1 MRKFATAAFH
11 KKALAG
17 KLLALCLLLYTSGA
31 AQSPPPPR
39 SGVLVGTTESRS
51 LWIRPAGNSIRITE
65 IPVLLVPRKDGFW
78 AVRTINT
85 IRKDREAPEDQ
96 DREWFSGEEIL
107 FILPAEREPTLNLPE
122 GTRIADDDAAIKLNF
137 CDSTWHEIRHINPG
151 YVFYRWEHA
160 WDCGVHP
167 DGESELYAL
176 PIDGFGRKRMA
187 ITEAFGE
194 DAWEAFQQGVRDGV
208 KEDAKKRGSECA
220 PEKTDDSNWTIERGQ
235 GRWVVRGWAATHRL
249 CGYGFDFDIPRV
261 SPKPLVGHDELA
273 VPWERIQQLVP
284 DAYDAFSSPAGDLL
298 VVFRWGELLVFRL
311 PAPDFQQPGTRY
323 KLRAPAYRDFP
334 PEKAVLIEWA
344 VGRHVARW
352 NAEILKL
359 KPRFEKKAVSGP
371 H

>member
-17 KLLALCLLLYTSGA
+17 RVLALCLLLYTSGA
-31 AQSPPPPR
+31 AQTPPPPR
-39 SGVLVGTTESRS
+39 SGVLVGTTERRS
-51 LWIRPAGNSIRITE
+51 LWIRPAGDSIQITE

-107 FILPAEREPTLNLPE
+107 FIQPAEREPALNLPE
-122 GTRIADDDAAIKLNF
+122 GTRIADDAEKLKF
-137 CDSTWHEIRHINPG
+137 CESIGHEIRHINPG
-151 YVFYRWEHA
+151 YVFYEWKYVWE
-160 WDCGVHP
+160 CGSHP
-167 DGESELYAL
+167 DVERELYAV

-187 ITEAFGE
+187 ISDAFGMDASEAFE
-194 DAWEAFQQGVRDGV
+194 QGVRDGV
-208 KEDAKKRGSECA
+208 KADAKERGSECA
-220 PEKTDDSNWTIERGQ
+220 PEKTDERNWTIERGQ
-235 GRWVVRGWAATHRL
+235 GRWVVRGWAETHRL
-249 CGYGFDFDIPRV
+249 CGYGIDFDIPRV

-298 VVFRWGELLVFRL
+298 VVFRRGELLVFRL
-311 PAPDFQQPGTRY
+311 PAVDFQQPVARY

-371 H
+371 R